1 MTQVKHALNAQPAL
15 LPAPAE
21 EEVVTATP
29 PLDCAAPVP
38 QLKRQRVVL
47 ELHLDPQRCLS
58 CGGCVSVCPRMAVP
72 VSHINSL
79 ADGILCRGC
88 GICVQV
94 CPVEALSQ
102 APIVLD
108 EPLRVPGNRD
118 RRRAAPITPPELD
131 EAN

>member
-1 MTQVKHALNAQPAL
+1 MSQVKRDLDSQPVP
-15 LPAPAE
+15 LPTDE
-21 EEVVTATP
+21 EPTLAVTP
-29 PLDCAAPVP
+29 PLDRAAPVP

-47 ELHLDPQRCLS
+47 ALHVDPQRCLS
-58 CGGCVSVCPRMAVP
+58 CGGCISVCPRMAVP

-79 ADGILCRGC
+79 AEGILCRGC

-102 APIVLD
+102 VPIVLD
-108 EPLRVPGNRD
+108 EPLHVPGNRD
-118 RRRAAPITPPELD
+118 RRRAAPITPPTSV

>member
-1 MTQVKHALNAQPAL
+1 MSQVKRDLDAQPVP
-15 LPAPAE
+15 LPTDE
-21 EEVVTATP
+21 EPTLAVTP
-29 PLDCAAPVP
+29 PLDRAAPVP

-47 ELHLDPQRCLS
+47 ALHVDPHRCLS
-58 CGGCVSVCPRMAVP
+58 CGGCISVCPRMAVP

-79 ADGILCRGC
+79 AEGILCRGC

-102 APIVLD
+102 VPMVLD
-108 EPLRVPGNRD
+108 EPLHVPGNRD
-118 RRRAAPITPPELD
+118 RRRAAPITPPASD

>member
-1 MTQVKHALNAQPAL
+1 MTQVKRDLDSQSVP
-15 LPAPAE
+15 LPAAE
-21 EEVVTATP
+21 EESVVAVTP
-29 PLDCAAPVP
+29 PLDRAAPVP

-47 ELHLDPQRCLS
+47 ALHVDPQRCLS
-58 CGGCVSVCPRMAVP
+58 CGGCISVCPRMAVP

-79 ADGILCRGC
+79 AEGILCRGC

-102 APIVLD
+102 VPIVLD
-108 EPLRVPGNRD
+108 EPLHVPGNRD
-118 RRRAAPITPPELD
+118 RRRAAPITPPTSD